1 MIENLRQ
8 TIVEMNDVIRQ
19 KYKAEIKGIFGSYTR
34 SDFHADSDLDLLVDF
49 DDGADLM
56 DHVNLQRF
64 LKIDWS
70 ARLMWYHDA
79 HAERRKTSCLCF
91 QQRDKP
97 VGFLLQS
104 TPGHD
109 FSSRFYF

>member
-34 SDFHADSDLDLLVDF
+34 SDFHADGDLDLLVDF

-64 LKIDWS
+64 LEDRLACKIDVVS
-70 ARLMWYHDA
+70 
-79 HAERRKTSCLCF
+79 RRSPREEKNFMPLF
-91 QQRDKP
+91 
-97 VGFLLQS
+97 S
-104 TPGHD
+104 TT
-109 FSSRFYF
+109 